1 MMNEE
6 KEELNEKDQVK
17 YKLEIVKNNQGKV
30 RELKIKR
37 RIYPLLHKN
46 YWNYEELNVE
56 LRRHGKY
63 TNVGIFFIR
72 MNWNGSGYFPICEEK
87 LKIDENFFNININD
101 NNVKDIVLELLRELR
116 NYLQDNE
123 CEDAIKYFP
132 E

>member
-63 TNVGIFFIR
+63 TKAEIFFIR
-72 MNWNGSGYFPICEEK
+72 INWNGSGYFPICEEK
-87 LKIDENFFNININD
+87 LKIDDDFFNININD